1 MELLNDVSQNSN
13 EHRYLESLIESIK
26 HFYYVPQTKM
36 NNFLNTNICNVFYR
50 ESLNSCFAKSFED
63 IWQILFAK
71 G

>member
-1 MELLNDVSQNSN
+1 MDLLNDISQNSN
-13 EHRYLESLIESIK
+13 GAVWSWKYIALLLL
-26 HFYYVPQTKM
+26 PQTKM